1 MTTDELLSRKKL
13 IQLEIKEL
21 KNELDEI
28 NSDLEDRYLSKAK
41 DQLLQNFEK
50 QGFGTT
56 IIIDNDKKVSV
67 SIRKKVTWDT
77 PKLLEL
83 SKKLDNPNEYINLKC
98 SVLENKY
105 KSASDKIKNLL
116 CEARTVEDG
125 TVSIEIIN

>member
-1 MTTDELLSRKKL
+1 MTTNELLSRKKL
-13 IQLEIKEL
+13 IQLQIKEL

-41 DQLLQNFEK
+41 DQLLQNSEK

-83 SKKLDNPNEYINLKC
+83 SKKIDNPNEYINLKC

-125 TVSIEIIN
+125 TVSIEIID

>member
-50 QGFGTT
+50 QGEWFLM
-56 IIIDNDKKVSV
+56 ISF
-67 SIRKKVTWDT
+67 
-77 PKLLEL
+77 
-83 SKKLDNPNEYINLKC
+83 
-98 SVLENKY
+98 
-105 KSASDKIKNLL
+105 
-116 CEARTVEDG
+116 
-125 TVSIEIIN
+125 

>member
-1 MTTDELLSRKKL
+1 MTTNELLSRKKI
-13 IQLEIKEL
+13 IQVEIKQL
-21 KNELDEI
+21 KTELDEI

-41 DQLLQNFEK
+41 DQLLQNSDK

-56 IIIDNDKKVSV
+56 IIQDNDKKVSV

-98 SVLENKY
+98 SVSENKY
-105 KSASDKIKNLL
+105 KSASDVIKNLL

-125 TVSIEIIN
+125 TVSIEIID

>member
-1 MTTDELLSRKKL
+1 MTINELLSRKKI
-13 IQLEIKEL
+13 IQVEIKQL
-21 KNELDEI
+21 KTELDEI

-41 DQLLQNFEK
+41 DQLLQNCDK

-56 IIIDNDKKVSV
+56 IIQDNDKKVSV

-105 KSASDKIKNLL
+105 KSASDEIKNLL

-125 TVSIEIIN
+125 TVSIEIID

>member
-41 DQLLQNFEK
+41 DQLLQNSEK

>member
-1 MTTDELLSRKKL
+1 MTTNELLSRKKL
-13 IQLEIKEL
+13 IQLQIKEL

-56 IIIDNDKKVSV
+56 VIIDNDKKVSV

>member
-1 MTTDELLSRKKL
+1 MTTNELLSRKKL
-13 IQLEIKEL
+13 IQLQIKEL

-41 DQLLQNFEK
+41 DQLLQNSEK

-83 SKKLDNPNEYINLKC
+83 SKKIDNPNEYINLKC

>member
-13 IQLEIKEL
+13 IQLQIKEL

-41 DQLLQNFEK
+41 DQLLQNSEK

-83 SKKLDNPNEYINLKC
+83 SKIISSCPIQSFNLF
-98 SVLENKY
+98 
-105 KSASDKIKNLL
+105 ASF
-116 CEARTVEDG
+116 
-125 TVSIEIIN
+125 S

>member
-1 MTTDELLSRKKL
+1 MTTNELLSRKKL
-13 IQLEIKEL
+13 IQLQIKEL

-56 IIIDNDKKVSV
+56 VIIDNDKKVSV

-83 SKKLDNPNEYINLKC
+83 SKKIDNPNEYINLKC

>member
-1 MTTDELLSRKKL
+1 MTINELLSRKKI
-13 IQLEIKEL
+13 IQVEIKQL
-21 KNELDEI
+21 KTELDEI

-41 DQLLQNFEK
+41 DQLLQNCDK

-56 IIIDNDKKVSV
+56 IIQDNDKKVSV

-83 SKKLDNPNEYINLKC
+83 SKKIDNPNEYINLKC

>member
-1 MTTDELLSRKKL
+1 M
-13 IQLEIKEL
+13 
-21 KNELDEI
+21 
-28 NSDLEDRYLSKAK
+28 
-41 DQLLQNFEK
+41 QNFEK

-56 IIIDNDKKVSV
+56 VIIDNDKKVSV

-105 KSASDKIKNLL
+105 KSASDEIKNLL

-125 TVSIEIIN
+125 RVSIEIIN